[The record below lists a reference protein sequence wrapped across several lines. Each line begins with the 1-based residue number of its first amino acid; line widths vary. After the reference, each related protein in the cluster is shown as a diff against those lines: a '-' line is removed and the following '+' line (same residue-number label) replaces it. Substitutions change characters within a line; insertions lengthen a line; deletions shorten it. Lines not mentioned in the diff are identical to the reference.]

1 MLSSGDEIGQLNGYD
16 YHQDPDRR
24 EDSRNLHRTR
34 FNWDNAALRTQPGT
48 VQQRIWDG
56 LRRLEELRAG
66 EPCFGPDAWVTTW
79 DTGNRQVLAL
89 VRRVEGET
97 LTCLFNFSDQFQTVH
112 MDAMEGEFEDL
123 ITGERGPCSTRQLWP
138 YQYCLCRRRDGQ

>member
-1 MLSSGDEIGQLNGYD
+1 MDEKQEIQALRRELEQANYD
-16 YHQDPDRR
+16 YYVLDDPKLSDY
-24 EDSRNLHRTR
+24 EFDHK
-34 FNWDNAALRTQPGT
+34 
-48 VQQRIWDG
+48 

-66 EPCFGPDAWVTTW
+66 ERCFGPDAWVTTW